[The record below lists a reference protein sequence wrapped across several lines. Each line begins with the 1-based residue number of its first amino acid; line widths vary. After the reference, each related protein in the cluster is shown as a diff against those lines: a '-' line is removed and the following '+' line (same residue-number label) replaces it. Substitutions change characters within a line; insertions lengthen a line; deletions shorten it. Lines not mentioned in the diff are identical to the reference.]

1 MKQKLIILVMLLGMN
16 NIQAEIISVE
26 KLIKDI
32 EYRPENEQLYIIN
45 KEVNKYTYKEDLKLY
60 KKNDYW
66 ATPKEFL
73 KNKGGD
79 CEDFAIMKY
88 SLLRKIGYTEDRMRF
103 IYTNYKNKKTGEDLG
118 HLVLAVKN
126 NNGTEIILDNTKVIP
141 LEHDYY
147 FKANKLEIEF
157 TLKTVLKKM
166 NKKDNFKIT

>member
-1 MKQKLIILVMLLGMN
+1 MKQKLIILAMLLN
-16 NIQAEIISVE
+16 VSNIQAEIINFE

-32 EYRPENEQLYIIN
+32 EYKTENEKIYIIN
-45 KEVNKYTYKEDLKLY
+45 REVNKYKYQEDIKLY
-60 KKNDYW
+60 KQNDHW
-66 ATPKEFL
+66 ATPKEFI

-88 SLLRKIGYTEDRMRF
+88 SLLKQMGYKEDQMRF
-103 IYTNYKNKKTGEDLG
+103 IYTNYKNKKTGDNLG

-126 NNGTEIILDNTKVIP
+126 ENGLEIILDNTKVIP

-147 FKANKLEIEF
+147 FKDNKLEIEF
-157 TLKTVLKKM
+157 SLKTVIKKI